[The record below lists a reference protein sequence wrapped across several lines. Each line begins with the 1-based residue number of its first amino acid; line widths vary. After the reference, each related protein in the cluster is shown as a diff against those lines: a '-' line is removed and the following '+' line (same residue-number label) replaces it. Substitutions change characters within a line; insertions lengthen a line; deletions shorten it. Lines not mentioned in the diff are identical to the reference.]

1 MIVGLHVGFRFAA
14 VNFGAQN
21 AEGEVS
27 EAGLMSF
34 LRGCLGL
41 TGRDELLPQIAR
53 VEEEFCSR

>member
-1 MIVGLHVGFRFAA
+1 MGLHVGFRFAA

-34 LRGCLGL
+34 LRACLGL

-53 VEEEFCSR
+53 AEEKSSARAD